1 MNIREVPDIQQCV
14 EIGTISRPHGKDGEV
29 LVSAKNI
36 DYEDFQDLKYV
47 FFRLQE
53 RLVPFFIESVTIK
66 SNSLFVKFEDIS
78 TMEKAEQYCSTR
90 LYIETDGDAE
100 TDESDDDIVGFTVF
114 DSGTKQSVGVVR
126 EIIAYSMN
134 VVLDVA
140 RPDGTSVLLPFADDL
155 LVELN
160 EEQKTLVLRIPEGLL
175 E

>member
-1 MNIREVPDIQQCV
+1 
-14 EIGTISRPHGKDGEV
+14 
-29 LVSAKNI
+29 
-36 DYEDFQDLKYV
+36 
-47 FFRLQE
+47 
-53 RLVPFFIESVTIK
+53 
-66 SNSLFVKFEDIS
+66 
-78 TMEKAEQYCSTR
+78 MEKAEQYCSTR

-126 EIIAYSMN
+126 KIIAYSMN